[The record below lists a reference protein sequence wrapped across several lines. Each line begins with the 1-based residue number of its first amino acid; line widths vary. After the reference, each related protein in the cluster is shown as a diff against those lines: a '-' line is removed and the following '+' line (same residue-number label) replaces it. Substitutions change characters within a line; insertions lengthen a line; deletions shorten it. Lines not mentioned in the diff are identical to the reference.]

1 MDKHLGI
8 TKPDE
13 CIMLFLRQVLQ
24 RAKEDRVSIGIYDDT
39 NNNNNQHID
48 ETKVCMSKYFF
59 LSLMYLNETFQRT
72 KTFIC
77 MSIF

>member
-1 MDKHLGI
+1 MGKHLGI
-8 TKPDE
+8 TEPDE
-13 CIMLFLRQVLQ
+13 CIMLFVRQILQ
-24 RAKEDRVSIGIYDDT
+24 RAKEDRVSMGIYDDT

-48 ETKVCMSKYFF
+48 ETKVCMSKCFF

-72 KTFIC
+72 KTFLY